1 MPPVILSS
9 CLVPSENAI
18 SRALALAPL
27 FRLQDSLDQLPEDHP
42 SVALPKNR
50 LAKRQRLMDAW
61 AVENRARKATTDP
74 PTPAAIASG
83 NTTAPA
89 ASQKIPDSGEN
100 DIVAPE
106 VDTSL
111 PMPPGDPRS
120 HQLGVA
126 PEASAASGKVGCG
139 SEHPVTV
146 WTDLPYLWNG
156 ETGLTRSEFR
166 VLESGASPQG
176 ADVLWASRSID
187 RKFEAAMG

>member
-1 MPPVILSS
+1 MLSQDS
-9 CLVPSENAI
+9 
-18 SRALALAPL
+18 LAVAPL

-42 SVALPKNR
+42 SVALPRNR
-50 LAKRQRLMDAW
+50 LAKRQRLMDTW
-61 AVENRARKATTDP
+61 AVENRVRKATTDP

-100 DIVAPE
+100 NDIVAPE
-106 VDTSL
+106 VDASL
-111 PMPPGDPRS
+111 PMPPGDLRS

-126 PEASAASGKVGCG
+126 PKASAGSAKVGWG
-139 SEHPVTV
+139 SEHPLTV

-156 ETGLTRSEFR
+156 EMGLTRPEFR

-187 RKFEAAMG
+187 RNFEAAMG